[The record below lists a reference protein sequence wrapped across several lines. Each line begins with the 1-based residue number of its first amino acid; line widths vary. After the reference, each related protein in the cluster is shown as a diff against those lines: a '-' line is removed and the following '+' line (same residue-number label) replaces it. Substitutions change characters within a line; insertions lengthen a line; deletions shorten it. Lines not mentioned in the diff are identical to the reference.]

1 MKEKEVQ
8 ITTIIGR
15 GAECNGDFSADCSVR
30 IDGTIQGNLTVS
42 GMAIVGACGYIN
54 GNVNAQTVII
64 GGEVNGNVNAP
75 VKVELTTTARVIG
88 DITTG
93 SIVIDEKAVFQG
105 RIDMNQD
112 PHSKRQRPNGRAVK
126 ASRKSAKAA
135 IEEALREVEEAD
147 KVETEQLSTAER
159 SAIPSGP
166 NPAAQPVRETGEV

>member
-64 GGEVNGNVNAP
+64 GGEVIGNVNAP
-75 VKVELTTTARVIG
+75 MKVELTTTARVIG

-93 SIVIDEKAVFQG
+93 AIVVDEKAIFQG

-112 PHSKRQRPNGRAVK
+112 PHSKRQRLSGRALK
-126 ASRKSAKAA
+126 ASKKTAKAA

-147 KVETEQLSTAER
+147 KVETEQFMTAER
-159 SAIPSGP
+159 STMRSEG
-166 NPAAQPVRETGEV
+166 NPAAQSVKEMGES

>member
-30 IDGTIQGNLTVS
+30 VDGTIQGNLTVS

-54 GNVNAQTVII
+54 GNVSAQTVII

-75 VKVELTTTARVIG
+75 VKVELTPTARVIG
-88 DITTG
+88 DIATG
-93 SIVIDEKAVFQG
+93 AIVIDEKAIFQG
-105 RIDMNQD
+105 RCDMNQD
-112 PHSKRQRPNGRAVK
+112 AHGKRQKLSSRTLK
-126 ASRKSAKAA
+126 ASRKTAKAA

-147 KVETEQLSTAER
+147 KVEREQFLTAAE
-159 SAIPSGP
+159 SEGHI
-166 NPAAQPVRETGEV
+166 PAAQSAGEVGEA